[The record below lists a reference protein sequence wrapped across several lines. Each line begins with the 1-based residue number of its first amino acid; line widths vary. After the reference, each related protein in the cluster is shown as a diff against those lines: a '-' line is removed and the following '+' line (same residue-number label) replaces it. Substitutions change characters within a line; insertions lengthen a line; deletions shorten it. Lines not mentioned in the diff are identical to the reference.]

1 MSALLTKNE
10 TGVLHCLESE
20 IIAWQIEDKPVAFF
34 LPVEGV
40 DSLRTI
46 TDHLFPI
53 ELSQSSL
60 TQSSVYQHISAF
72 GKRHH
77 WCKLF
82 PPSDPRLS
90 PYLFAFCSQLIL
102 RSFYQINWRDYLSL
116 HSISLFLCTPRPSA
130 IDVGH
135 LIMVSTSHRELST
148 PANLKSLSYL
158 ADYIVRYQV
167 TS

>member
-1 MSALLTKNE
+1 MRQMFYFVLKVKLNRGKSKKN
-10 TGVLHCLESE
+10 LWH
-20 IIAWQIEDKPVAFF
+20 FF
-34 LPVEGV
+34 LPVVGV

-60 TQSSVYQHISAF
+60 TQSSVYQHVSAF

-102 RSFYQINWRDYLSL
+102 RSFYQINWRDYLSI
-116 HSISLFLCTPRPSA
+116 HSISPFLCTPRPSA
-130 IDVGH
+130 LDVGH

-148 PANLKSLSYL
+148 PANL
-158 ADYIVRYQV
+158 
-167 TS
+167 